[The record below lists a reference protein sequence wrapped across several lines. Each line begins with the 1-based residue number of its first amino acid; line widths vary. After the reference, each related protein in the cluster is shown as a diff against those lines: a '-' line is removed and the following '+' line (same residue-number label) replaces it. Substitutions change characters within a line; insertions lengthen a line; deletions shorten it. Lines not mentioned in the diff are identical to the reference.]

1 MFIFVGP
8 YDLIQII
15 TFKTMLLLCLFWKRD
30 LIWLFIE
37 HTLCLLCHR
46 DLIWFFM
53 LSFSTKAHIWGDEN
67 HYKWLPFNLS
77 PFFFFNISAYS
88 NTKGFLCSFML
99 FLFLKGVTNTQKLP
113 CACLCLDK
121 KWDQNKERILMLLH
135 INLHVLIP
143 SKPLLLLPPLCVYG
157 LVT

>member
-1 MFIFVGP
+1 MIWFKLLHSKQCYCFVYSEKEIWFGCSLNTLCVCCAIEIWFGSSCYHSLP
-8 YDLIQII
+8 KHTFEVII
-15 TFKTMLLLCLFWKRD
+15 TND
-30 LIWLFIE
+30 
-37 HTLCLLCHR
+37 CLLIY
-46 DLIWFFM
+46 L
-53 LSFSTKAHIWGDEN
+53 L
-67 HYKWLPFNLS
+67 
-77 PFFFFNISAYS
+77 FFFFNISAYS

-121 KWDQNKERILMLLH
+121 KWDQNKEPILMLLH